1 MREPSVRRQCE
12 LLELPR
18 STAYYQADCRERREP
33 GDHAFDRRALHGDA
47 VLWSSSVDVVAS
59 AVSRVCHQSRSVCG
73 RLLRTMGIEAVF
85 PGRRTT
91 KPEPGHK
98 KYPYLL
104 RDVEITRP
112 NQVWSTDITYVPLR
126 RGFMY
131 LVAVMDWHSRFVLS
145 WRLSNTLGGEF
156 CVASLEEALA
166 RWGCPEIF
174 NSDQGS
180 QFTSPTFT
188 GRLEERGIR
197 VSMDGRGRALDNVFI
212 ERLWRSV
219 KYEDI
224 YLKDYDGADE
234 LYRGLELW
242 FGNYGHRRRIRDW
255 GIARRGRFTAAC
267 EDDRGGTKTDRATRR
282 NGRGTESGISPSAG
296 GHWLRFVRRRYAPS
310 HCTAPVS
317 PGPRNPRPLRGRA
330 NTRRTCEVSVPC
342 SFARDPVADA
352 PGSPV
357 ELLILQVR
365 RTDSFA
371 MTPGAERQRLI
382 VADEFDIGRCR
393 NSVVEPSRPK
403 DGVDRHAAGSL
414 AEKVLSVGKRR
425 SEDAGVFAVGFVDA
439 RPGDRHH
446 RVVLLAYD
454 RGSVGFI
461 PATTSPMTS
470 GVQSS
475 GKLTV

>member
-1 MREPSVRRQCE
+1 LRLLLDRAEAGPSVRRQCE

-18 STAYYQADCRERREP
+18 STAYYRSAAEGVENLAIMRLIDAHFMETPYYGRR
-33 GDHAFDRRALHGDA
+33 RWTWWLRQCHGY
-47 VLWSSSVDVVAS
+47 VINPK
-59 AVSRVCHQSRSVCG
+59 RVG
-73 RLLRTMGIEAVF
+73 RLLGTMGIEAVF

-126 RGFMY
+126 RGYMY

-242 FGNYGHRRRIRDW
+242 FGNYGHRRPHQGLGYQTPWSVYSGVGDAEA
-255 GIARRGRFTAAC
+255 ARRLP
-267 EDDRGGTKTDRATRR
+267 ERR
-282 NGRGTESGISPSAG
+282 
-296 GHWLRFVRRRYAPS
+296 
-310 HCTAPVS
+310 
-317 PGPRNPRPLRGRA
+317 
-330 NTRRTCEVSVPC
+330 
-342 SFARDPVADA
+342 
-352 PGSPV
+352 
-357 ELLILQVR
+357 
-365 RTDSFA
+365 
-371 MTPGAERQRLI
+371 
-382 VADEFDIGRCR
+382 
-393 NSVVEPSRPK
+393 
-403 DGVDRHAAGSL
+403 
-414 AEKVLSVGKRR
+414 
-425 SEDAGVFAVGFVDA
+425 
-439 RPGDRHH
+439 
-446 RVVLLAYD
+446 
-454 RGSVGFI
+454 
-461 PATTSPMTS
+461 
-470 GVQSS
+470 
-475 GKLTV
+475 

>member
-1 MREPSVRRQCE
+1 MLLDRDAAGPSVRRQCE
-12 LLELPR
+12 LLELAR
-18 STAYYQADCRERREP
+18 STAYYQPTAESAENLAIMRLIDAHFMETPYYGRRRWTWWLREC
-33 GDHAFDRRALHGDA
+33 HGY
-47 VLWSSSVDVVAS
+47 VINVK
-59 AVSRVCHQSRSVCG
+59 RVG

-131 LVAVMDWHSRFVLS
+131 LVAVMDWHSRYVLS

-166 RWGCPEIF
+166 RWGSPEIF

-234 LYRGLELW
+234 LYRGLESW
-242 FGNYGHRRRIRDW
+242 FGNYGHRRPHQGLGYRTPW
-255 GIARRGRFTAAC
+255 SVYSGVEKAEARRGPT
-267 EDDRGGTKTDRATRR
+267 ERR
-282 NGRGTESGISPSAG
+282 
-296 GHWLRFVRRRYAPS
+296 
-310 HCTAPVS
+310 
-317 PGPRNPRPLRGRA
+317 
-330 NTRRTCEVSVPC
+330 
-342 SFARDPVADA
+342 
-352 PGSPV
+352 
-357 ELLILQVR
+357 
-365 RTDSFA
+365 
-371 MTPGAERQRLI
+371 
-382 VADEFDIGRCR
+382 
-393 NSVVEPSRPK
+393 
-403 DGVDRHAAGSL
+403 
-414 AEKVLSVGKRR
+414 
-425 SEDAGVFAVGFVDA
+425 
-439 RPGDRHH
+439 
-446 RVVLLAYD
+446 
-454 RGSVGFI
+454 
-461 PATTSPMTS
+461 
-470 GVQSS
+470 
-475 GKLTV
+475 